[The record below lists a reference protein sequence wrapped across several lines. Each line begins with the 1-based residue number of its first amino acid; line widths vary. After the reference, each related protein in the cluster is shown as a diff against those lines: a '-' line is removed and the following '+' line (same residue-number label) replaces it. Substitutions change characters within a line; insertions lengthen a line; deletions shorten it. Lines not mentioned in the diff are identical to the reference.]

1 MGMGGVQR
9 TAKFVKYLPDY
20 GWKPFVLTVAPKQY
34 LASDE
39 CLLRDVD
46 NGHTRIFRT
55 GVIIT
60 KEGNGRT
67 KVVEFKTDN
76 RRKFLSHVLQA
87 FLIPDSKALWKRKA
101 LELAAKII
109 RGNNIELVYATAPPY
124 TDFLIAKELK
134 KTFGLPVVLDYRDS
148 WIDCPNNFYAT
159 PLHKNIHV
167 KMETSALKAAN
178 KVVTINSRIK
188 ELIREK
194 YPFKAEEDFVIIPQ
208 GFDSEDFNVKDWL
221 AKKNKMRF
229 TYAGS
234 FMNYYSPKYFLE
246 GLSLLF
252 KARPELKDKIEAS
265 FLGSFP
271 NEYKSL
277 IDEYRLSEAVNLLGY
292 VEHSECVKYE
302 LSSDVLWMMINKTE
316 RSDLHSTG
324 KLYEYFGAGKPILAC
339 VPDGVAK
346 KSLMNYNAV
355 KICEPDD
362 SGAIAKAIGEYYD
375 LYTSGKMPVPD
386 KDVINKYD
394 RQKLT
399 GKLAGVFEDVLIK
412 TQTDETAVP
421 GEDKINLAHT

>member
-9 TAKFVKYLPDY
+9 TAKFVKYLPLY

-55 GVIIT
+55 GAIIS
-60 KEGNGRT
+60 KDPNGKT

-76 RRKFLSHVLQA
+76 RRKFLSNFSQV
-87 FLIPDSKALWKRKA
+87 FLVPDSKVLWKRKA
-101 LELAAKII
+101 LKLAEKIVKE
-109 RGNNIELVYATAPPY
+109 NNIELVYATAPPY

-134 KTFGLPVVLDYRDS
+134 ETFGLPVVLDYRDS
-148 WIDCPNNFYAT
+148 WIDCPNNYYPT
-159 PLHKNIHV
+159 PLHKNAHK
-167 KMETSALKAAN
+167 KMETVVLKSADKI
-178 KVVTINSRIK
+178 VTINSRIK

-194 YPFKAEEDFVIIPQ
+194 YPFKTEEDFVIIPQ
-208 GFDSEDFNVKDWL
+208 GFDREDFNGKDEPS
-221 AKKNKMRF
+221 AKKKMRF

-234 FMNYYSPKYFLE
+234 FMNYYTPKYFLE
-246 GLSLLF
+246 GLAILF
-252 KARPELKDKIEAS
+252 SVRPELKDEIEAS

-271 NEYKSL
+271 NEYKNL
-277 IDEYRLSEAVNLLGY
+277 IGDYGLKNAVNLLGY
-292 VEHSECVKYE
+292 VEHSDCVKYE

-339 VPDGVAK
+339 VPEGVARQ
-346 KSLMNYNAV
+346 SLKNYNAV
-355 KICEPDD
+355 KICNPDD
-362 SGAIAKAIGEYYD
+362 SEAIAKAIEEYYD
-375 LYTSGKMPVPD
+375 LYISGRMPAPNR
-386 KDVINKYD
+386 DVINRYD

-399 GKLAGVFEDVLIK
+399 GELAGVFENVLLKVQDDVAA
-412 TQTDETAVP
+412 EP
-421 GEDKINLAHT
+421 GTDKINLAHT

>member
-9 TAKFVKYLPDY
+9 TAKFVKYLPLY
-20 GWKPFVLTVAPKQY
+20 GWKPFVLTVVPKQY

-55 GVIIT
+55 GALIS
-60 KEGNGRT
+60 KEGNGKT

-76 RRKFLSHVLQA
+76 RRKFLSNFLQV

-101 LELAAKII
+101 LELAKKII
-109 RGNNIELVYATAPPY
+109 KENNIELVYATAPPY

-134 KTFGLPVVLDYRDS
+134 QIFGLPVVLDYRDS
-148 WIDCPNNFYAT
+148 WIDCPNNYYPT
-159 PLHKNIHV
+159 PLHKNIHK
-167 KMETSALKAAN
+167 KMETSVLKAAD
-178 KVVTINSRIK
+178 KIVTINSRIK

-194 YPFKAEEDFVIIPQ
+194 YQFKAEEDFVIIPQ
-208 GFDSEDFNVKDWL
+208 GFDREDFI
-221 AKKNKMRF
+221 AKGGLPKKKKMRF

-234 FMNYYSPKYFLE
+234 FMNYYTPKYFLE
-246 GLSLLF
+246 GLAILF
-252 KARPELKDKIEAS
+252 NIRPELKNEIEAV
-265 FLGSFP
+265 FLGSYP
-271 NEYKSL
+271 NEYKSY
-277 IDEYRLSEAVNLLGY
+277 IEEYNLSDSVNLLGY

-302 LSSDVLWMMINKTE
+302 LNSDVLWMMINKTE

-339 VPDGVAK
+339 VPEGVARQ
-346 KSLMNYNAV
+346 SLKNYNAV
-355 KICEPDD
+355 KICYPHD
-362 SGAIAKAIGEYYD
+362 SEAIAKAIEEYYD
-375 LYTSGKMPVPD
+375 LYTSGRMPVPN

-399 GKLAGVFEDVLIK
+399 GELVRVFENVLLK
-412 TQTDETAVP
+412 AQTNEAAVP
-421 GEDKINLAHT
+421 GTDKINLAHT

>member
-9 TAKFVKYLPDY
+9 TAKFVKYLPLY

-55 GVIIT
+55 GAIIS
-60 KEGNGRT
+60 KDPNGKT

-76 RRKFLSHVLQA
+76 RRKFLSNFSQV
-87 FLIPDSKALWKRKA
+87 FLVPDSKVLWKRKA
-101 LELAAKII
+101 LKLAEKIVKE
-109 RGNNIELVYATAPPY
+109 NNIELVYATAPPY

-134 KTFGLPVVLDYRDS
+134 ETFGLPVVLDYRDS
-148 WIDCPNNFYAT
+148 WIDCPNNYYPT
-159 PLHKNIHV
+159 PLHKNAHK
-167 KMETSALKAAN
+167 KMETVVLKSADKI
-178 KVVTINSRIK
+178 VTINSRIK

-194 YPFKAEEDFVIIPQ
+194 YPFKTEEDFVIIPQ
-208 GFDSEDFNVKDWL
+208 GFDREDFNVKDEPS
-221 AKKNKMRF
+221 AKKKMRF

-234 FMNYYSPKYFLE
+234 FMNYYTPKYFLE
-246 GLSLLF
+246 GLAMLF
-252 KARPELKDKIEAS
+252 SVRPELKDEIEAS

-271 NEYKSL
+271 NEYKNL
-277 IDEYRLSEAVNLLGY
+277 IGDYGLKNAVNLLGY
-292 VEHSECVKYE
+292 VEHSDCVKYE

-339 VPDGVAK
+339 VPEGVARQ
-346 KSLMNYNAV
+346 SLNNYNAV
-355 KICEPDD
+355 KICNPDD
-362 SGAIAKAIGEYYD
+362 SEAIAKAIEEYYD
-375 LYTSGKMPVPD
+375 LYISGRMPAPNR
-386 KDVINKYD
+386 DVINRYD

-399 GKLAGVFEDVLIK
+399 GELAGVFENVLLKVQDDVAA
-412 TQTDETAVP
+412 EP
-421 GEDKINLAHT
+421 GTDKINLAHT

>member
-9 TAKFVKYLPDY
+9 TAKFVKYLPLY

-55 GVIIT
+55 GAVIT
-60 KEGNGRT
+60 KEGNGKT

-76 RRKFLSHVLQA
+76 RRKILSHVLQV
-87 FLIPDSKALWKRKA
+87 FLIPDSKVLWKRKA
-101 LELAAKII
+101 LELAKKII
-109 RGNNIELVYATAPPY
+109 KENNVELVYATAPPY

-134 KTFGLPVVLDYRDS
+134 EISGLPVVLDYRDS
-148 WIDCPNNFYAT
+148 WIDCPNNYYPT
-159 PLHKNIHV
+159 PLHRNAHK
-167 KMETSALKAAN
+167 KMETSVLKGAD
-178 KVVTINSRIK
+178 KIVTINSRIK

-208 GFDSEDFNVKDWL
+208 GFDKEDFNGTDKFP
-221 AKKNKMRF
+221 KKKKMRF

-246 GLSLLF
+246 GLAILF
-252 KARPELKDKIEAS
+252 SARPELKDKIEAS

-277 IDEYRLSEAVNLLGY
+277 IDDYSLNNAVNLLGY
-292 VEHSECVKYE
+292 VEHSDCVKYE
-302 LSSDVLWMMINKTE
+302 LSSDVLWMMINKTK

-339 VPDGVAK
+339 VPEGVARQ
-346 KSLMNYNAV
+346 SLENYNAV
-355 KICEPDD
+355 KICHPDD
-362 SGAIAKAIGEYYD
+362 SEAIAKAIEEYYD
-375 LYTSGKMPVPD
+375 LYISGRMPVPN
-386 KDVINKYD
+386 KSVIKQYD

-399 GKLAGVFEDVLIK
+399 GELAGVFENVLVK
-412 TQTDETAVP
+412 AKTDETAVP
-421 GEDKINLAHT
+421 GTDKINLART

>member
-9 TAKFVKYLPDY
+9 TAKFVKYLPKF

-55 GVIIT
+55 GALIS
-60 KEGNGRT
+60 KEGNGKT

-76 RRKFLSHVLQA
+76 RRKFLSHVLQV

-101 LELAAKII
+101 LELAKKIVKE
-109 RGNNIELVYATAPPY
+109 NNIELVYATAPPY

-134 KTFGLPVVLDYRDS
+134 QIFGLPVVLDYRDS
-148 WIDCPNNFYAT
+148 WIDCPNNYYPT
-159 PLHKNIHV
+159 PLHKNVHK
-167 KMETSALKAAN
+167 KMETSVLKSAD
-178 KVVTINSRIK
+178 KIVTINSRIK

-208 GFDSEDFNVKDWL
+208 GFDREDFNGNGEL
-221 AKKNKMRF
+221 PKKKKMRF

-234 FMNYYSPKYFLE
+234 FMNYYTPKYFLE
-246 GLSLLF
+246 GLSILF
-252 KARPELKDKIEAS
+252 SVRPELKDEIDAV

-277 IDEYRLSEAVNLLGY
+277 IDDYGLKDAVNLLGY
-292 VEHSECVKYE
+292 VEHSDCVKYE
-302 LSSDVLWMMINKTE
+302 LNSDVLWMMINKTE

-339 VPDGVAK
+339 VPEGVARQ
-346 KSLMNYNAV
+346 SLQNYNAV
-355 KICEPDD
+355 KICYPHD
-362 SGAIAKAIGEYYD
+362 SEAIAKAIEEYYD
-375 LYTSGKMPVPD
+375 LYTSGRMPLPN

-399 GKLAGVFEDVLIK
+399 GELAEVFENVLMK
-412 TQTDETAVP
+412 TQTDEAAVP
-421 GEDKINLAHT
+421 GTDKINLARI

>member
-9 TAKFVKYLPDY
+9 TAKFVKYLPLY

-55 GVIIT
+55 GVIIS
-60 KEGNGRT
+60 KDGNGKT

-76 RRKFLSHVLQA
+76 RRKFLSNFSQA
-87 FLIPDSKALWKRKA
+87 FLVPDSKVLWKRKA
-101 LELAAKII
+101 LELAKKIVKE
-109 RGNNIELVYATAPPY
+109 NNIDLVYATAPPY

-134 KTFGLPVVLDYRDS
+134 NFFELPVVLDYRDS
-148 WIDCPNNFYAT
+148 WIDCPNNYYPT
-159 PLHKNIHV
+159 PLHKNIHK
-167 KMETSALKAAN
+167 KMETSVLKAAD

-194 YPFKAEEDFVIIPQ
+194 YSFKAEEDFVIIPQ
-208 GFDSEDFNVKDWL
+208 GFDSEDFKVKEEHP
-221 AKKNKMRF
+221 KKEKMRF

-234 FMNYYSPKYFLE
+234 FMNYYTPKYFLE

-252 KARPELKDKIEAS
+252 KSRPELKDKIEAS
-265 FLGSFP
+265 FLGSYP

-277 IDEYRLSEAVNLLGY
+277 IDDYGLKDAVNLLGY
-292 VEHSECVKYE
+292 IEHPDCVKYE

-324 KLYEYFGAGKPILAC
+324 KLYEYFGADKPILAC
-339 VPDGVAK
+339 VPEGVARQ
-346 KSLMNYNAV
+346 SLKNYNAV
-355 KICEPDD
+355 KICYPDD
-362 SGAIAKAIGEYYD
+362 SKAIAKAVGEFYD
-375 LYTSGKMPVPD
+375 LYVSGEMPIPN
-386 KDVINKYD
+386 KDIINKYD

-399 GKLAGVFEDVLIK
+399 GELAGVFENVLMK
-412 TQTDETAVP
+412 TQTDEAAVP
-421 GEDKINLAHT
+421 GTDKINLAHT

>member
-9 TAKFVKYLPDY
+9 TAKFVKYLPLY

-55 GVIIT
+55 GAIIT
-60 KEGNGRT
+60 KEGNGKT

-76 RRKFLSHVLQA
+76 RRKFLSNFSQV
-87 FLIPDSKALWKRKA
+87 FLIPDSKVLWKRKA
-101 LELAAKII
+101 LELAKKIVKE
-109 RGNNIELVYATAPPY
+109 NNIELIYATAPPY

-148 WIDCPNNFYAT
+148 WIDCPNNYYAT
-159 PLHKNIHV
+159 PLHKSIHR
-167 KMETSALKAAN
+167 KMETGVLKSADKI
-178 KVVTINSRIK
+178 VTINSRIK
-188 ELIREK
+188 ELIRER
-194 YPFKAEEDFVIIPQ
+194 YPFRLDEDFVIIPQ
-208 GFDSEDFNVKDWL
+208 GFDSEDFSIKDKL
-221 AKKNKMRF
+221 PEKKKMRF

-234 FMNYYSPKYFLE
+234 FMNYYTPKYFLE

-252 KARPELKDKIEAS
+252 KARPELKDKIEAC

-277 IDEYRLSEAVNLLGY
+277 IDEYGLSEAVNLMGY

-302 LSSDVLWMMINKTE
+302 LNSDVLWMMINKTE

-339 VPDGVAK
+339 VPEGVAK
-346 KSLMNYNAV
+346 QSLANYNAV
-355 KICEPDD
+355 RICRPDD
-362 SGAIAKAIGEYYD
+362 SKAIAKAIEEFYD
-375 LYTSGKMPVPD
+375 LYTSGKMPIPN

-399 GKLAGVFEDVLIK
+399 GELAGVFENVLMK